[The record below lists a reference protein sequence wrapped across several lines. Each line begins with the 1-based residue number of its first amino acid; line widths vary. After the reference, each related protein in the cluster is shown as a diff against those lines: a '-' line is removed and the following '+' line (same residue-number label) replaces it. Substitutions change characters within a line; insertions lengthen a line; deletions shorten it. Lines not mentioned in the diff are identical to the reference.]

1 MKLSVGI
8 VESVN
13 FTHVSY
19 VEPLFIDVAFSGL
32 ESFEPNVEALLAT
45 ELVKAK
51 RALLSPDTV
60 MLPFC
65 TAASAVGR
73 VCGAVIPTTGTR
85 SDPNSPATTIRVTF
99 ERDPS
104 RIFFMLKENMLNS

>member
-19 VEPLFIDVAFSGL
+19 VDPLFIEVALSGL
-32 ESFEPNVEALLAT
+32 LAFEPKVAALLAT
-45 ELVKAK
+45 LLVKAK

-65 TAASAVGR
+65 TAASAVGK
-73 VCGAVIPTTGTR
+73 VLGVVIPATGKS
-85 SDPNSPATTIRVTF
+85 SDPSNVATTTRVTLL
-99 ERDPS
+99 RNPG
-104 RIFFMLKENMLNS
+104 

>member
-8 VESVN
+8 DEPVN

-19 VEPLFIDVAFSGL
+19 VEPFFIEVAFSGL
-32 ESFEPNVEALLAT
+32 ESFVPNVEALLAT

-51 RALLSPDTV
+51 RALLSPDTL

-65 TAASAVGR
+65 MAASAVGK
-73 VCGAVIPTTGTR
+73 VLGVVIPATGTS

-99 ERDPS
+99 ERSPS